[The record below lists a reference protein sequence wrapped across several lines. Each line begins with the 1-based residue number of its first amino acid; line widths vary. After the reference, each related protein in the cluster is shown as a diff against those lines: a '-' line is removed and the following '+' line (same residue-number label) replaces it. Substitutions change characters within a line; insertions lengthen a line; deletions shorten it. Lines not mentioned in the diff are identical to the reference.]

1 MEKITLKLR
10 LCRET
15 ENALCVWDQ
24 ETKTYRGRN
33 EIWLPKTQIAK
44 KDLVENNDKE
54 QVMAARALKTA
65 MISAF
70 LAQNGVDYLRVH
82 DVALNKEYIEKNIAE
97 ITAF

>member
-44 KDLVENNDKE
+44 KDLVENNVYNF
-54 QVMAARALKTA
+54 Q
-65 MISAF
+65 
-70 LAQNGVDYLRVH
+70 
-82 DVALNKEYIEKNIAE
+82 IEKSLAE
-97 ITAF
+97 KRGLINERSSSTLSR

>member
-15 ENALCVWDQ
+15 EKALCVWDQ

-44 KDLVENNDKE
+44 KDLVENNVYNF
-54 QVMAARALKTA
+54 Q
-65 MISAF
+65 
-70 LAQNGVDYLRVH
+70 
-82 DVALNKEYIEKNIAE
+82 IEKSLAE
-97 ITAF
+97 KRGLINERSSSTLSR

>member
-1 MEKITLKLR
+1 VEKITLKLR

-44 KDLVENNDKE
+44 KDLVENNVYNF
-54 QVMAARALKTA
+54 Q
-65 MISAF
+65 
-70 LAQNGVDYLRVH
+70 
-82 DVALNKEYIEKNIAE
+82 IEKSLAE
-97 ITAF
+97 KRGLINERSSSTLSR

>member
-44 KDLVENNDKE
+44 KDLVENNVYNF
-54 QVMAARALKTA
+54 Q
-65 MISAF
+65 
-70 LAQNGVDYLRVH
+70 
-82 DVALNKEYIEKNIAE
+82 IEKSLAE
-97 ITAF
+97 KRGLINERSSATLSR